1 MSPSGE
7 VRECTAPVARAAVVG
22 ALRPPGSKSLTQ
34 RWMMLAALAE
44 GTSTIWNAL
53 RSDDVEALAGGLRT
67 LGATVRWTGVDSIEI
82 QGVGGR
88 FPRGGTLDAREGG
101 TPARFL
107 MAAAALAARPSV
119 VDGSTRLR
127 KRPMEDAVGLLR
139 ALGATAKRVGDGQL
153 PFEVRPG
160 AGKAAAEVEIERPAS
175 SQFISA
181 VALVAPWLEHGL
193 RVRVRGGVPSGSYL
207 ALTVGCLRALGVQA
221 LWSEARA
228 ELDVRPTHLKG
239 FEVTVEPDASSAAY
253 GWALAA
259 VCPNS
264 EVWVPGLRADSAQP
278 DMAVHRALVAM
289 GARAIERDGGCGIAH
304 GGALRA
310 GAFDADTWPDGSL
323 AVMAAA
329 AFAGGATTV
338 RGLSTLAAK
347 ESDRIES
354 MRALLEGV
362 GIQVQRGP
370 DWIEVRGGEPKAG
383 DAIVETVRDHRVAM
397 SAAVVGAR
405 AARLRI
411 ADPGCVEK
419 SWPGFWGAWAA
430 LLSSA

>member
-1 MSPSGE
+1 M
-7 VRECTAPVARAAVVG
+7 APFARSAVVG

-107 MAAAALAARPSV
+107 MAAAALASRPSV

-139 ALGATAKRVGDGQL
+139 ALGAASKRLGDGQL

-160 AGKAAAEVEIERPAS
+160 EGEAAGEVEIDRPAS

-181 VALVAPWLEHGL
+181 VALVAPMLEHGL

-207 ALTVGCLRALGVQA
+207 ALTVGCLRALGVKA
-221 LWSEARA
+221 SWDAEKA
-228 ELDVRPTHLKG
+228 ELDVRPMRLRG
-239 FEVTVEPDASSAAY
+239 FEITAEPDASSATY
-253 GWALAA
+253 GWTLAA
-259 VCPNS
+259 VCPDS
-264 EVWVPGLRADSAQP
+264 EVWVPGLRVDSAQP

-289 GARAIERDGGCGIAH
+289 GARPIERDGGCGIAH
-304 GGALRA
+304 GGALQ
-310 GAFDADTWPDGSL
+310 GGSFDADAWPDGSL
-323 AVMAAA
+323 AVMAAG
-329 AFAGGATTV
+329 AFAGGTTTL
-338 RGLSTLAAK
+338 RGLSTLAGK
-347 ESDRIES
+347 ESDRIDS

-362 GIQVQRGP
+362 GIRVERGP
-370 DWIEVRGGEPKAG
+370 DWIAVHGGVPKDG
-383 DAIVETVRDHRVAM
+383 GSIVETCRDHRVAM

-405 AARLRI
+405 TAGLRI

-419 SWPGFWGAWAA
+419 SWPGFWGAWTA